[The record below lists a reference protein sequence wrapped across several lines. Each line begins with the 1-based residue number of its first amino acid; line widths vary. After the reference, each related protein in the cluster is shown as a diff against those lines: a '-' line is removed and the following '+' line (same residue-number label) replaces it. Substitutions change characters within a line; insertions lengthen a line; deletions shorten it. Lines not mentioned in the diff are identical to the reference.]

1 MIHDIDRR
9 VKSTSIVVT
18 HDLDCARKVA
28 GRWCYLSGGRILAE
42 GTPDELFES
51 DSEEV
56 RSFLRDISVN
66 QETDSQATGPG
77 AITSGKE

>member
-1 MIHDIDRR
+1 

-28 GRWCYLSGGRILAE
+28 GRWCYLSGGKILAD

-51 DSEEV
+51 SHEEV
-56 RSFLRDISVN
+56 RSFLRGVAPSTEN
-66 QETDSQATGPG
+66 QGRDSRDVPG
-77 AITSGKE
+77 KTTSRGAE